1 MSRISTAMLLAA
13 AAVLEARHQGDPA
26 IQRNAALA
34 RACLLGSGP
43 GGMRLLQA
51 VDHTLGRGLL
61 RLLEWLYL
69 PGLSAHYAWRKRH
82 IRRWALQACR
92 DGAQQALILGSG
104 FDGLSLTLL
113 AQMPALRVFEIERA
127 HTVAIKRAALQ
138 ALGHDDSRLV
148 LATGELGTRPL
159 STVLGALPG
168 FDPQRPTLVIAEG
181 VLMYLP
187 LGDVQQL
194 LQRLACVLPDARLIA
209 TAMAQSE
216 TGAVGFRHQ
225 RPWVRHWLRR
235 AGEPF
240 RWGATRQ
247 ALPAL
252 LGTAGV
258 QLSQLADPDH
268 ADDPDPA
275 PGEWLFTGR
284 LAAAAAMPRVP
295 LAHARL
301 RGIALP

>member
-13 AAVLEARHQGDPA
+13 AAVGEARNQGDPTL
-26 IQRNAALA
+26 QRNAALA
-34 RACLLGSGP
+34 RTCLLGSGR

-51 VDHTLGRGLL
+51 VDHAPGRGLL
-61 RLLEWLYL
+61 RLLEWLCL
-69 PGLSAHYAWRKRH
+69 PGLGAHYAWRKRYL
-82 IRRWALQACR
+82 RRWALQACR
-92 DGAQQALILGSG
+92 DGVEQVLILGAG

-113 AQMPALRVFEIERA
+113 AQVPALRVFEIERA
-127 HTVAIKRAALQ
+127 HIVSIKRAALQ
-138 ALGHDDSRLV
+138 VLGYDDPRLV
-148 LATGELGTRPL
+148 LAAGELGTRPL
-159 STVLGALPG
+159 GAVLGALPA
-168 FDPQRPTLVIAEG
+168 FDPRRQTLVIAEG

-187 LGDVQQL
+187 LTDVQQL
-194 LQRLACVLPDARLIA
+194 LWRLACVLPDARLIA
-209 TAMAQSE
+209 TAMAQSGK
-216 TGAVGFRHQ
+216 GAVGFRHQ

-240 RWGATRQ
+240 RWGAARH

-258 QLSQLADPDH
+258 QLSQLADPDGG
-268 ADDPDPA
+268 DDPDPA

-284 LAAAAAMPRVP
+284 LAAAPSPTP

-301 RGIALP
+301 RGVALP